1 VHEKSLYLR
10 QHAHNPVMWLPYGE
24 AAIKLARE
32 QNKPILLSIGY
43 SSCYWCHV
51 MERDVFENVSIASY
65 MNEHFINIKIDREE
79 WPDVD
84 MLYMVARQLL
94 TQEGGWPNNVFLTPD
109 LKPFY
114 AGGTFAA
121 DHRYNKPS
129 FKEILEWLH
138 SEWTHKRE
146 DVEKRSH
153 EIFNIMQALT
163 AKSAENKAMH
173 AGAPAALLERLAAH
187 HDERSGGFYRAP
199 KFPHESYLLF
209 LLEFAHATGDV
220 KAMNMAGFSL
230 AKMASGGI
238 YDHVAGGFHRYSVDK
253 EWYVPHFEKM
263 LYNQALLAKA
273 YTEHFRLKGDGLS
286 EATAHGVLDFV
297 AGVMTAPNGLFYSA
311 IDAES
316 DGVEGAY
323 YAWTKE
329 EISSILTPEQVEF
342 FLHYY
347 ALADIPHF
355 AGHKAPTGQVIVARV
370 PLHEMAKREKLPFI
384 QLAALSGQVMNTLLM
399 VRNLR
404 PAPALDTKAIASWN
418 GLMISAFAKA
428 STVLKS
434 EKLRTVAIKAGEAA
448 LQHFR
453 APDGS
458 LRRVFVEGELRLSAT
473 LEDYAFLIEG
483 FIALHRTTQETR
495 WLKAAEEL
503 YFEAERELK
512 QEGGDAFTSSGF
524 SPLLP
529 IRMVKADD
537 DALPSPQAQ
546 MAHNAIDLFDITKAP
561 LWLDRAERIIST
573 FADIRDANL
582 LPEHAHL
589 MHAQLRYQ
597 MIRGAAPAESLA
609 DMEDIV
615 SVQASMARHGIT
627 ADIILSVSIAEGWA
641 LAPYSLSTHN
651 SIPTTLEI
659 KGAGLAQVLSLTY
672 PTANTYSGAIEIHA
686 KVQFKAG
693 MEDVPL
699 TLLLAYQPCS
709 EGICQRA
716 THKVVTLS

>member
-1 VHEKSLYLR
+1 
-10 QHAHNPVMWLPYGE
+10 MWLPYGE
-24 AAIKLARE
+24 AAIKLAQE
-32 QNKPILLSIGY
+32 QQKPILLSIGY

-51 MERDVFENVSIASY
+51 MERDVFENVSIASF

-84 MLYMVARQLL
+84 TLYMIARQVM

-138 SEWTHKRE
+138 SEWTHKRAE
-146 DVEKRSH
+146 VEKRS
-153 EIFNIMQALT
+153 EDIFGIMQAVT
-163 AKSAENKAMH
+163 VKSGD
-173 AGAPAALLERLAAH
+173 GAALNPSAPVTLLERLAAH

-199 KFPHESYLLF
+199 KFPHENYLLF
-209 LLEFAHATGDV
+209 LLEVAHATGNAQ
-220 KAMNMAGFSL
+220 AMNIAGFSL

-238 YDHVAGGFHRYSVDK
+238 YDHVGGGFHRYSVDK

-273 YTEHFRLKGDGLS
+273 YTEHFRLTGDVLS
-286 EATAHGVLDFV
+286 GATAHGVLDFV

-311 IDAES
+311 IDAETE
-316 DGVEGAY
+316 GVEGAH
-323 YAWTKE
+323 YAWTRE
-329 EISSILTPEQVEF
+329 EISTILTPEQLAF

-355 AGHKAPTGQVIVARV
+355 SGHKAPSGQVIVARV
-370 PLHEMAKREKLPFI
+370 PLHEMARREKRPFV

-404 PAPALDTKAIASWN
+404 PAPALDNKAIASWN
-418 GLMISAFAKA
+418 GLMIAAFAKA
-428 STVLKS
+428 ATVFKS
-434 EKLRTVAIKAGEAA
+434 EAYKAAAVKAGEAA
-448 LQHFR
+448 LRHFR
-453 APDGS
+453 AKDGN
-458 LRRVFVEGELRLSAT
+458 LQRIFAEDVLRLAAT
-473 LEDYAFLIEG
+473 LEDYAFLIEAM
-483 FIALHRTTQETR
+483 IALQRTTQEAR

-512 QEGGDAFTSSGF
+512 QTGGEGFTSSVF
-524 SPLLP
+524 SPLMP

-546 MAHNAIDLFDITKAP
+546 MAHNAIDLFDLTQNSV
-561 LWLDRAERIIST
+561 WLQKAERLLKT
-573 FADIRDANL
+573 FADIRDVNL

-597 MIRGAAPAESLA
+597 SISGTPLSATEDAEA
-609 DMEDIV
+609 GVV
-615 SVQASMARHGIT
+615 SMSATLERKGKM
-627 ADIILSVSIAEGWA
+627 ADILVTVLIADGWNIY
-641 LAPYSLSTHN
+641 PYSLTARDFTPAH
-651 SIPTTLEI
+651 LEI

-672 PTANTYSGAIEIHA
+672 PPAASYTGTVEIRA
-686 KVQFKAG
+686 QVQFKTG

-699 TLLLAYQPCS
+699 TLLLSYQPCR

-716 THKVVTLS
+716 SYTLLTVS